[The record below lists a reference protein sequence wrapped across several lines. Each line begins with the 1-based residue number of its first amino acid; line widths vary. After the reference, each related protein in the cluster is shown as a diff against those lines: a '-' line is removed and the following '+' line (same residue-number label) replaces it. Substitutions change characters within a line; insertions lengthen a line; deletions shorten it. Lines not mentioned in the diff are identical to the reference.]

1 MQKRTLAREV
11 GGHGYIVILRKRIG
25 LLPAILGALEEPV
38 PQVQFAL
45 CVRGNDD
52 HLVLAV
58 VNLEL
63 QRRMH
68 KASLGVRVNLL
79 GR

>member
-1 MQKRTLAREV
+1 
-11 GGHGYIVILRKRIG
+11 
-25 LLPAILGALEEPV
+25 
-38 PQVQFAL
+38 L